1 MTTNIRLEK
10 VSLNLAGKPIVHGVE
25 LTIRA
30 GELTVVIGPNG
41 AGKSTLLKLIA
52 GDYKASKGIVYFDGT
67 RLEEWAVEALAQ
79 RRAVMPQSGDIAFP
93 FTVLEVVRM
102 GSMAYR
108 CNQQLANER
117 ALMALAQVDMEAF
130 ADRSFQALSGG
141 EQQRVQ
147 LARTLCQV
155 WSPIKDGASNFLLLD
170 EPISNLDIRH
180 QIEILRLSK
189 RYAMKGGGCLAVLHD
204 LNIAAMFADR
214 LLVMKA
220 GQLVSD
226 GTPKETLTDQLMV
239 ETFGVPLKVNHQPKG
254 SIPYILPQSYFH
266 TNAATAK

>member
-1 MTTNIRLEK
+1 MTSEIQLERA
-10 VSLNLAGKPIVHGVE
+10 SLELMGKEILQE
-25 LTIRA
+25 IDLTIKA
-30 GELTVVIGPNG
+30 GQLTVVIGPNG
-41 AGKSTLLKLIA
+41 AGKSTLLKLIS
-52 GDYKASKGIVYFDGT
+52 GDYQPVSG
-67 RLEEWAVEALAQ
+67 AVFLDSINLKDWSVGDLAM

-108 CNQQLANER
+108 CNRQLANER
-117 ALMALAQVDMEAF
+117 ALMALSRVDMASF
-130 ADRSFQALSGG
+130 AERSFQELSGG

-155 WSPIKDGASNFLLLD
+155 WSPVNGGTANFLLLD

-180 QIEILRLSK
+180 QIGILQLAK
-189 RYAMKGGGCLAVLHD
+189 QYTLDGGGCLAVLHD

-220 GQLVSD
+220 GRLVKD
-226 GTPKETLTDQLMV
+226 GPPEETLSNELML
-239 ETFGVPLKVNHQPKG
+239 EIFGVPLKVSSLPQG
-254 SIPYILPQSYFH
+254 SIPYILPQSYFD
-266 TNAATAK
+266 TRS

>member
-1 MTTNIRLEK
+1 MTEGIRLDR
-10 VSLNLAGKPIVHGVE
+10 VSLDLGGKSIIDAVD

-30 GELTVVIGPNG
+30 GQLTVVIGPNG

-52 GDYKASKGIVYFDGT
+52 GDYKPSRGEARFDGI
-67 RLEEWAVEALAQ
+67 RLEDWAVDALAQ
-79 RRAVMPQSGDIAFP
+79 RRAVMPQSGEIAFP

-117 ALMALAQVDMEAF
+117 ALMALARVNMEAF
-130 ADRSFQALSGG
+130 AQRSFQALSGG

-155 WSPIKDGASNFLLLD
+155 WSPVTDEGPGFLLLD

-180 QIEILRLSK
+180 QIEILHLAKTYSK
-189 RYAMKGGGCLAVLHD
+189 QGGGCLAVLHD

-226 GTPKETLTDQLMV
+226 GTPEETLSDQLMI
-239 ETFGVPLKVNHQPKG
+239 ETFGVPLKVNHLPEG
-254 SIPYILPQSYFH
+254 SVPYILPQSYFDR
-266 TNAATAK
+266 T